1 MGSLTCLYAN
11 RIDIGSRFSASAST
25 EHNTTIESRP
35 PVEQTESEAQ
45 YLEVPPT
52 PGLGRSPLTPQTPGS
67 LFPATPI
74 SNQGDAQN
82 VSLNRDQCPA
92 DLTRSERDLDPTTLF
107 VGGLETLGPSAW
119 DEEKVAK
126 FFGRFGGLESV
137 KVVRPRKLRLRF
149 VFISPPTAY
158 PSRELACGVCLRE
171 I

>member
-1 MGSLTCLYAN
+1 MGSLLCLYAN
-11 RIDIGSRFSASAST
+11 RTYIGSRFSASAST
-25 EHNTTIESRP
+25 EHNITIESRP
-35 PVEQTESEAQ
+35 PIEQTESEAQ

-82 VSLNRDQCPA
+82 VPFNRDQ

-126 FFGRFGGLESV
+126 FFSRFGGLESV
-137 KVVRPRKLRLRF
+137 KVVRPRKFYLRF

-158 PSRELACGVCLRE
+158 LPRELTCGVCLRE
-171 I
+171 V